1 MNDFEGKTVLIT
13 GASRGIGKAAAL
25 AFSKYKANVI
35 AVSRTEEDLI
45 LLQKE
50 APSKIELWVEDVTKD
65 SFYKRISNLK
75 KIDICINNA
84 GMNKPKFIEDVD
96 DETLDMMLNLNIRS
110 IYKTSQAVTNVMKK
124 EPRGGMILN
133 ITSPMGHVGSPK
145 RSVYCLTKHA
155 IEGLTKALAVELAKY
170 NIRVCSIAPT
180 FADTPMTKPMFEDKE
195 FREFVYSMIPLKKLV
210 EVDDIV
216 AGIIFLSSPS
226 AKMITGT
233 SLVIDGGWTAH

>member
-133 ITSPMGHVGSPK
+133 ITSQMGHVGSPK